1 MSQRRGRG
9 RLNAFESLP
18 PACDPLIAAAAADLQ
33 AREKSQKDIYREFF
47 DGCQRLMVD
56 SHGELSFAI
65 PSMSAFNRY
74 SINLAAMTRRLDET
88 REIAGAIAATFDAG
102 KSDDVTLIAS
112 EAIKT
117 LVFQL
122 LTTADPAKVDLKG
135 VKSLADA
142 LRSAVQAQNISSMR
156 RTRVEQEF
164 AERTKQ
170 AVGDVAKATNM
181 PAALAEEVLRRI
193 REDVYGIYERKAQ

>member
-1 MSQRRGRG
+1 MSERRGRG
-9 RLNAFESLP
+9 RLNAFETLP
-18 PACDPLIAAAAADLQ
+18 PECDPLIAAAALALQ
-33 AREKSQKDIYREFF
+33 LREKTQKEIYREFF
-47 DGCQRLMVD
+47 DGCQRIMAE
-56 SHGELSFAI
+56 SHGEVSFAI
-65 PSMSAFNRY
+65 PSPSAFNRY

-122 LTTADPAKVDLKG
+122 LTTADPLKVDLKG
-135 VKSLADA
+135 VKALADA
-142 LRSAVQAQNISSMR
+142 LRSAVQAQNLSSIR
-156 RTRVEQEF
+156 RQRVEQEF
-164 AERTKQ
+164 AERTKR

-181 PAALAEEVLRRI
+181 PTELAEEVLRRI
-193 REDVYGIYERKAQ
+193 REDVYGIYERKAP